1 MGHVN
6 TATDVEDFLRG
17 ANFLSASGGGDPAV
31 EREDL
36 LADVEDGLDIGWV
49 PLDQFDDDDMLFCS
63 CYSGSIAPESFADP
77 SERAERLGGGRVV
90 DRPLVAAVSLL
101 ERELGVRCAGS
112 DLG

>member
-36 LADVEDGLDIGWV
+36 LSDVEDGLDIGWV
-49 PLDQFDDDDMLFCS
+49 PLDQFDDDEMLLCS

-101 ERELGVRCAGS
+101 ERELGS
-112 DLG
+112 DARV